1 MDFVEL
7 EAIEGLRW
15 SWNSWPLL
23 SDNSSLIIPLSIMCT
38 PLMHFNELP
47 ILPYDPLICSQCGA
61 VLNPYARV
69 DYQSRI
75 WVCPFC
81 YRKNPFQKTY
91 LGINENNVPAE
102 LFPTYSTV
110 EYHLGKKDLAQNP
123 NFGNSSLLSKTA
135 SFSGLDLG
143 KKGLA
148 QNSNSSSNFGNSSL
162 LLKMASFS
170 GSNSG
175 LDLGKKGLAQ
185 NSNSGSNFGNPSLLS
200 KMALFS
206 GSNSGLDWVDP
217 TYSTVECHLGKKG
230 LGQNPNLSSNFGN
243 ASFLGSSSGLDW
255 ASYGLGPAFVFVVDS
270 CISDEE
276 LRVVKNELLHVIA
289 QLPETALVGLVVFD
303 SMVRVYDLG
312 FGECCRVVMF
322 HGERELSSEQT
333 KQLLGIHRVKYQA
346 GMVHMAPKQGFLIP
360 ISEGEFSITS
370 AIEDIHS
377 SPQVMPDHRPLR
389 ATGVAVSVAVGLLE
403 GCLVSAGSRIMI
415 FTSGPATIG
424 PGMIVSSDFGNAIR
438 NQRDIGNGYAP
449 YYKKS
454 SEFYKQ
460 ISRRLSDSS
469 IALDLFACSLDQV
482 GAAEL
487 RAPVESSGGFMML
500 TESFDSDQFRKCLR
514 HIFSHDEAG
523 NLKMCLDATIE
534 IVTTKD
540 VKICGALGSCVS
552 LQKKNGSVSDK
563 EIGEGGTY
571 MWKLGA
577 LTDKM
582 CIAFFFEVGD
592 EQKAQPSSAFFIQ
605 FITRYRYG
613 SIGIRKRVITA
624 ARRWVPNHS
633 PEIAAGFDQEAAAS
647 VMTRLAIHRAES
659 NFSQDI
665 VRWLDKN
672 LIRFASKFGDYVPED
687 PSSFRLAT
695 NLSLFPQFMYYLRR
709 SQFIDVF
716 NCTPDETAFF
726 RLLLNREGVV
736 GSLIMVQPTL
746 FQYSFDGPPV
756 PVLLDI
762 CSVSPDIILL
772 FDSYFYVVIHYGSK
786 IAQWRKLG
794 YDKDPSHD
802 SFRKLLE
809 APEIDAEQLVSE
821 RIPVPKLIKC
831 DQHSSQ
837 ARFLLAKLN
846 PSVTHNSTYTQG
858 SDIIFT
864 EELSLQVFIEH
875 LQALAVQG

>member
-15 SWNSWPLL
+15 SWNSWPV
-23 SDNSSLIIPLSIMCT
+23 SKSEASALIIPLSIMCT

-81 YRKNPFQKTY
+81 YRKNPFPKSY

-110 EYHLGKKDLAQNP
+110 EYHLGKKGLAQNPNLSP
-123 NFGNSSLLSKTA
+123 NFGNSSSLS
-135 SFSGLDLG
+135 S
-143 KKGLA
+143 
-148 QNSNSSSNFGNSSL
+148 
-162 LLKMASFS
+162 KMASFS

-175 LDLGKKGLAQ
+175 LDLGKKGLDQ
-185 NSNSGSNFGNPSLLS
+185 NLNSSSNFGNP
-200 KMALFS
+200 KMASFS
-206 GSNSGLDWVDP
+206 
-217 TYSTVECHLGKKG
+217 
-230 LGQNPNLSSNFGN
+230 
-243 ASFLGSSSGLDW
+243 GSSSGLDW
-255 ASYGLGPAFVFVVDS
+255 AGLMYSSSSGLDWAGYGLGPAFVFVVDG
-270 CISDEE
+270 CTSDEE

-312 FGECCRVVMF
+312 FGECYRVVVF

-333 KQLLGIHRVKYQA
+333 KQLLGIHRTKYQA
-346 GMVHMAPKQGFLIP
+346 GMVHMAPKQGYLIP
-360 ISEGEFSITS
+360 LSEGEFSITS

-377 SPQVMPDHRPLR
+377 SPQVMSGHRPLR

-415 FTSGPATIG
+415 FTSGTATIG
-424 PGMIVSSDFGNAIR
+424 PGMIVTSDFGNAIR

-454 SEFYKQ
+454 SEFYKR

-514 HIFSHDEAG
+514 HIFSHDEVG

-605 FITRYRYG
+605 FITHYRYG
-613 SIGIRKRVITA
+613 SMGIRKRVITA
-624 ARRWVPNHS
+624 ARRWVPNNS
-633 PEIAAGFDQEAAAS
+633 PEIAASFDQEAAAS
-647 VMTRLAIHRAES
+647 VMARLAIHRAES

-746 FQYSFDGPPV
+746 FQYSFDGPPI

-809 APEIDAEQLVSE
+809 APEIDAEQLVSD

-875 LQALAVQG
+875 LQALAVRG